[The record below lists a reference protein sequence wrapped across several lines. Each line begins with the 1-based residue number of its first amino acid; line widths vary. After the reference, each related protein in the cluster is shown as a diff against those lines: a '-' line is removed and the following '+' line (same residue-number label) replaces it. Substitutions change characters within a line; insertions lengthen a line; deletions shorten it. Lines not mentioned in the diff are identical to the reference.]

1 MHGGPIVFIGR
12 LDYYMRGHAI
22 FLQDPLTQECNA
34 RARQIWEEG
43 LAKFPDSALL
53 RIKICFTYEPSLL
66 NGWSKDPGGD
76 LERAWKLG
84 TEAQAME
91 NKSRLETWL
100 GHWVMAFLY
109 QWHDGDFAR
118 SVAEAEAVIKMVPY
132 DARSRG
138 DLAQYLA
145 NAGKTDEA
153 VQWGK
158 EAIRLDA
165 KGPDWY
171 HFNLGWAYYVGGR
184 PKDALAELRMLT
196 WSSGTTILAAV
207 YTRLGQM
214 DDAHA
219 QIAELEKVAPGWTIA
234 REARYPGGR
243 QPQLIEPFQKAYLDD
258 LRKAGLP
265 E

>member
-1 MHGGPIVFIGR
+1 
-12 LDYYMRGHAI
+12 
-22 FLQDPLTQECNA
+22 
-34 RARQIWEEG
+34 
-43 LAKFPDSALL
+43 
-53 RIKICFTYEPSLL
+53 
-66 NGWSKDPGGD
+66 
-76 LERAWKLG
+76 
-84 TEAQAME
+84 
-91 NKSRLETWL
+91 
-100 GHWVMAFLY
+100 
-109 QWHDGDFAR
+109 
-118 SVAEAEAVIKMVPY
+118 
-132 DARSRG
+132 
-138 DLAQYLA
+138 
-145 NAGKTDEA
+145 
-153 VQWGK
+153 
-158 EAIRLDA
+158 
-165 KGPDWY
+165 
-171 HFNLGWAYYVGGR
+171 VGGR